1 MTSRISV
8 FHLIL
13 QKRFLEKTSKL
24 LFMMINV
31 QPVIT
36 GIKIMIDMFSL
47 QFMQNAFLAGMMLS
61 FVLAVVSFFVVL
73 RRLSF
78 IGVGVAHSAFGG
90 VALGALLGISPTL
103 TAIGFAVVV
112 SNAIGYISN
121 KGHLGT
127 DTAIGI
133 FFPLAMALGVIFIG
147 ISNQYNVDLFGYLFG
162 NILAITRQDL
172 IITAVLGGLVL
183 LSTVLF
189 FKELLFVA
197 YDREVAFVS
206 GMPVAFLDHFFLTIL
221 ALSVVISMKIIGI
234 ILVSALLVIPGAAA
248 SQITRRYNSMIVFS
262 ILIALISTGGGL
274 IISYYADLPSG
285 ATIVTLASL
294 IFFATFIVGQT
305 RN

>member
-1 MTSRISV
+1 
-8 FHLIL
+8 
-13 QKRFLEKTSKL
+13 
-24 LFMMINV
+24 MINV

-36 GIKIMIDMFSL
+36 GIKTMIDMFSL

-112 SNAIGYISN
+112 SNAIGYIGN

-133 FFPLAMALGVIFIG
+133 FFPLAMAMGVIFIG
-147 ISNQYNVDLFGYLFG
+147 MSDQYNVDLFGYLFG

-172 IITAVLGGLVL
+172 IVIAVFGGLVL

-221 ALSVVISMKIIGI
+221 ALSVVISMKIVGI

-248 SQITRRYNSMIVFS
+248 SQITHRYDSMIAFS
-262 ILIALISTGGGL
+262 IIIALISTIGGL

-285 ATIVTLASL
+285 AAIVTLASF
-294 IFFATFIVGQT
+294 IFFAAFAVGQI
-305 RN
+305 RR

>member
-1 MTSRISV
+1 
-8 FHLIL
+8 
-13 QKRFLEKTSKL
+13 
-24 LFMMINV
+24 MIQNV
-31 QPVIT
+31 QPVIAN
-36 GIKIMIDMFSL
+36 IKTMIDMFSL
-47 QFMQNAFLAGMMLS
+47 QFMQNAFLAGMILS

-103 TAIGFAVVV
+103 TAIGFAVIV
-112 SNAIGYISN
+112 SNAIGYIGE

-133 FFPLAMALGVIFIG
+133 FFPLAMAMGVIFIG
-147 ISNQYNVDLFGYLFG
+147 MSDQYNVDLFGYLFG

-172 IITAVLGGLVL
+172 IITAALGGLVL

-262 ILIALISTGGGL
+262 ILIALISTSGGL
-274 IISYYADLPSG
+274 VISYYADLPSG

-294 IFFATFIVGQT
+294 IFFAAFMVGQT
-305 RN
+305 RK

>member
-1 MTSRISV
+1 
-8 FHLIL
+8 
-13 QKRFLEKTSKL
+13 
-24 LFMMINV
+24 MIQNAR
-31 QPVIT
+31 PVIAA
-36 GIKIMIDMFSL
+36 IKTMIDMFRFE
-47 QFMQNAFLAGMMLS
+47 FMQNAFLAGMMLS

-78 IGVGVAHSAFGG
+78 IGVGVTHSAFGG

-103 TAIGFAVVV
+103 TAIGFAVIV
-112 SNAIGYISN
+112 SNAIGYIGKEDRIS
-121 KGHLGT
+121 T

-133 FFPLAMALGVIFIG
+133 FFPLAMALGVIFINM
-147 ISNQYNVDLFGYLFG
+147 SDQYNIDLFGYLFG

-172 IITAVLGGLVL
+172 IIIAVLGGLVL
-183 LSTVLF
+183 LSTGMF

-197 YDREVAFVS
+197 YDREVAWVS

-248 SQITRRYNSMIVFS
+248 SMVTRRYNSMIAFS
-262 ILIALISTGGGL
+262 IIIALISTSGGL

-285 ATIVTLASL
+285 ATIVALACL
-294 IFFATFIVGQT
+294 IFFVAFAVGKT
-305 RN
+305 RK

>member
-1 MTSRISV
+1 
-8 FHLIL
+8 
-13 QKRFLEKTSKL
+13 
-24 LFMMINV
+24 MMINV

-36 GIKIMIDMFSL
+36 GTKIMIDMFSL

-133 FFPLAMALGVIFIG
+133 FFPLAMAMGVIFIG
-147 ISNQYNVDLFGYLFG
+147 MSNQYNVDLFGYLFG

-183 LSTVLF
+183 LSTVIF
-189 FKELLFVA
+189 FKELLFIA

-221 ALSVVISMKIIGI
+221 ALSVVISIKIIGI

-262 ILIALISTGGGL
+262 ILIALISTSGGL

-294 IFFATFIVGQT
+294 IFFATFIIGQT
-305 RN
+305 RS

>member
-1 MTSRISV
+1 
-8 FHLIL
+8 
-13 QKRFLEKTSKL
+13 
-24 LFMMINV
+24 MINV

-36 GIKIMIDMFSL
+36 GIKTMIDMFSL

-78 IGVGVAHSAFGG
+78 VGVGVAHSAFGG

-112 SNAIGYISN
+112 SNAIGYIG
-121 KGHLGT
+121 KEDHLST

-133 FFPLAMALGVIFIG
+133 FIPLAMALGVIFIG
-147 ISNQYNVDLFGYLFG
+147 MSDQYNVDLFGYLFG

-172 IITAVLGGLVL
+172 IIIAVFGGLVL

-197 YDREVAFVS
+197 YDREVALVS

-248 SQITRRYNSMIVFS
+248 SQITHRYNSMIAFS
-262 ILIALISTGGGL
+262 IIIALISTIGGL

-285 ATIVTLASL
+285 ATIVTLASF
-294 IFFATFIVGQT
+294 IFFTAFAVGQI
-305 RN
+305 RK

>member
-1 MTSRISV
+1 
-8 FHLIL
+8 
-13 QKRFLEKTSKL
+13 
-24 LFMMINV
+24 MMINV

-36 GIKIMIDMFSL
+36 GIKTMIDMFSL

-112 SNAIGYISN
+112 ANAIGYIGKEDLLS
-121 KGHLGT
+121 T

-147 ISNQYNVDLFGYLFG
+147 MSDQYNVDLFGYLFG

-172 IITAVLGGLVL
+172 IVIAVFGGLVL

-197 YDREVAFVS
+197 YDREVALVS

-248 SQITRRYNSMIVFS
+248 SQITRRYDSMIAFS
-262 ILIALISTGGGL
+262 ILIALISTSGGL

-285 ATIVTLASL
+285 ATIVSLASF
-294 IFFATFIVGQT
+294 IFFAAFAVGQI
-305 RN
+305 RR

>member
-1 MTSRISV
+1 
-8 FHLIL
+8 
-13 QKRFLEKTSKL
+13 
-24 LFMMINV
+24 MMINV
-31 QPVIT
+31 QPVII
-36 GIKIMIDMFSL
+36 GIKTMIDMFSL

-112 SNAIGYISN
+112 ANAIGYIGKEDLLS
-121 KGHLGT
+121 T

-133 FFPLAMALGVIFIG
+133 FFPLAMAMGVIFIG
-147 ISNQYNVDLFGYLFG
+147 MSDQYNVDLFGYLFG

-172 IITAVLGGLVL
+172 IVIAVFGGLVL

-197 YDREVAFVS
+197 YDREVALVS

-248 SQITRRYNSMIVFS
+248 SQITRRYDSMIAFS
-262 ILIALISTGGGL
+262 ILIALISTSGGL

-285 ATIVTLASL
+285 ATIVSLASF
-294 IFFATFIVGQT
+294 IFFAAFAVGQI
-305 RN
+305 RR

>member
-1 MTSRISV
+1 
-8 FHLIL
+8 
-13 QKRFLEKTSKL
+13 
-24 LFMMINV
+24 MINV
-31 QPVIT
+31 QPVII
-36 GIKIMIDMFSL
+36 GIKTMIDMFSL

-112 SNAIGYISN
+112 ANAIGYIGKEDLLS
-121 KGHLGT
+121 T

-147 ISNQYNVDLFGYLFG
+147 MSDQYNVDLFGYLFG

-172 IITAVLGGLVL
+172 IVIAVFGGLVL

-197 YDREVAFVS
+197 YDREVALVS

-248 SQITRRYNSMIVFS
+248 SQITRRYDSMIAFS
-262 ILIALISTGGGL
+262 ILIALISTSGGL

-285 ATIVTLASL
+285 ATIVSLASF
-294 IFFATFIVGQT
+294 IFFAAFAVGQI
-305 RN
+305 RR

>member
-1 MTSRISV
+1 
-8 FHLIL
+8 
-13 QKRFLEKTSKL
+13 
-24 LFMMINV
+24 MINV

-36 GIKIMIDMFSL
+36 GIKTMIDMFSL

-112 SNAIGYISN
+112 ANAIGYIGKEDLLS
-121 KGHLGT
+121 T

-147 ISNQYNVDLFGYLFG
+147 MSDQYNVDLFGYLFG

-172 IITAVLGGLVL
+172 IVIAVFGGLVL

-197 YDREVAFVS
+197 YDREVALVS

-248 SQITRRYNSMIVFS
+248 SQITRRYDSMIAFS
-262 ILIALISTGGGL
+262 ILIALISTSGGL

-285 ATIVTLASL
+285 ATIVSLASF
-294 IFFATFIVGQT
+294 IFFAAFSVGQI
-305 RN
+305 RR

>member
-1 MTSRISV
+1 
-8 FHLIL
+8 
-13 QKRFLEKTSKL
+13 
-24 LFMMINV
+24 MINV

-36 GIKIMIDMFSL
+36 GIKTMIDMFSL

-112 SNAIGYISN
+112 SNAIGYIGK
-121 KGHLGT
+121 KGRLGT

-133 FFPLAMALGVIFIG
+133 FFPLAMAMGVIFIG
-147 ISNQYNVDLFGYLFG
+147 MSDQYNVDLFGYLFG

-172 IITAVLGGLVL
+172 MITAVLGGLVL

-248 SQITRRYNSMIVFS
+248 SQITRRYHSMIAFS
-262 ILIALISTGGGL
+262 ILIALISTSGGL

-294 IFFATFIVGQT
+294 IFFTTFIIGQT
-305 RN
+305 RK